1 MTHRTK
7 SVFFAL
13 FILIL
18 AGVPSTPGQVSQDI
32 LTPMDIFDLEFLLDP
47 QISPDGTQILYTR
60 NFTDVSTDMRYSS
73 IWTID
78 FDGTHH
84 RPLTSGKHNDGS
96 ARWSPD
102 GKQVIFISNRDGKPQ
117 IYKRWMDTG
126 QTVMLTNLQIP
137 PSGISWSPDGK
148 WISYV
153 SFVPSMPRMIAQM
166 PSAPPGS
173 RWAQPARVYDR
184 LVYRFDGVG
193 YAYGTG
199 YMHVFVLPAEGGT
212 PKQLSKG
219 NFNHGSMGMF
229 GLGGAVPVW
238 TPDSKYL
245 LVSANRR
252 DDHELVPSD
261 SEIYEFAVA
270 DGSMRSLTDRRG
282 PDGGPSVS
290 PDGKYIAYMGFDD
303 RYQGYQLTKLYIMNR
318 DGSGSRAVLE
328 GFDRSVIGMAWSPDS
343 KGLLFS
349 YSTEG
354 NTKLAHTTLDG
365 KVKKLADDLGFLGIM
380 AIGMGMYSIAPNG
393 NIAYTISTPRVMSD
407 LAVTNLTN
415 PHSRHLTAINDDVL
429 GYKTLGEV
437 EEIWYESSKDNRKI
451 QGWIIKPPHFDPSK
465 KYPLILEIHGGPFA
479 DYGDRFDLE
488 KQFMAAN
495 GYVVLYT
502 NPRGSTSYG
511 EEFGN
516 LIHHA
521 YPGDDFYDLNSG
533 VDAVIRKGYIDEI
546 NLFVTGGSG
555 GGVLTCWM
563 IGNTTRFTAAA
574 SLYPVINWTSWA
586 LTSDIPVTGVKYW
599 FPGPPWEYPD
609 QYAKRSLLSVAGKV
623 TTPTMVMCGD
633 NDWRTPYWE
642 AEQYYRALKLQG
654 VESVLVI
661 VPNES
666 HGIFLRPSHFISKL
680 QHIISWFGSH
690 KQQKE

>member
-1 MTHRTK
+1 MKLVMQTVCK
-7 SVFFAL
+7 GLFVILMMFAS
-13 FILIL
+13 FSFTN
-18 AGVPSTPGQVSQDI
+18 AGQDI
-32 LTPMDIFDLEFLLDP
+32 LTPMDTFNLEFLVDP

-60 NFTDVSTDMRYSS
+60 NFMDVSTDMRCSN
-73 IWTID
+73 IWMIN
-78 FDGTHH
+78 FDGTNH
-84 RPLTSGKHNDGS
+84 RPLTSGKYNDSS

-102 GKQVIFISNRDGKPQ
+102 GKQIIFVSNRDGKPQ

-137 PSGISWSPDGK
+137 PSSISWSPDSK

-153 SFVPSMPRMIAQM
+153 SFVPSMPRMIAKM
-166 PSAPPGS
+166 PPPPPGS
-173 RWAQPARVYDR
+173 QWAQPARVYDR

-193 YAYGTG
+193 YGYGTG
-199 YMHVFVLPAEGGT
+199 YMHIFVLPAEGGT
-212 PKQLSKG
+212 ARQLSKG
-219 NFNHGSMGMF
+219 NFNHGSMGML
-229 GLGGAVPVW
+229 GLGGSVPVW

-245 LVSANRR
+245 LASVNRR
-252 DDHELVPSD
+252 DDNELEPRD
-261 SEIYEFAVA
+261 TEIYQFSVS
-270 DGSMRSLTDRRG
+270 DGTMKALSDRRG
-282 PDGGPSVS
+282 PDGGPAIS
-290 PDGKYIAYMGFDD
+290 PDGKYIAYLGFDD

-318 DGSGSRAVLE
+318 DGSESKVLLKD
-328 GFDRSVIGMAWSPDS
+328 FDRSVAGMIWSPDS
-343 KGLLFS
+343 KGLVFS

-354 NTKLAHTTLDG
+354 NTKLAYTTLDG
-365 KVKKLADDLGFLGIM
+365 KVKNLADDLGFLGIM
-380 AIGMGMYSIAPNG
+380 CIGMGMYSIAPNG
-393 NIAYTISTPRVMSD
+393 NIAYTVSTPDVMSD
-407 LAVTNLTN
+407 IAVTNLKN
-415 PHSRHLTAINDDVL
+415 PQSRQVTAINDDVL
-429 GYKTLGEV
+429 GHKTIGQV
-437 EEIWYESSKDNRKI
+437 EEIWYESSKDGRKI
-451 QGWIIKPPHFDPSK
+451 QGWIIKPPHFDPAK

-488 KQFMAAN
+488 KQVMAAN

-533 VDAVIRKGYIDEI
+533 VDAVIKKGYIDET

-574 SLYPVINWTSWA
+574 SLYPVINWTSWS
-586 LTSDIPVTGVKYW
+586 LTSDIPITGVKYW
-599 FPGPPWEYPD
+599 FPGPPWDHPE
-609 QYAKRSLLSVAGKV
+609 QYAKRSLLSLVGNVK
-623 TTPTMVMCGD
+623 TPTMVICGD

-642 AEQYYRALKLQG
+642 SEQYYRALKLQG

-666 HGIFLRPSHFISKL
+666 HGILLRPSHWLTKL
-680 QHIISWFGSH
+680 AHIIGWFDSH
-690 KQQKE
+690 RK

>member
-1 MTHRTK
+1 MIDSTK
-7 SVFFAL
+7 RLCLAL
-13 FILIL
+13 FVVL
-18 AGVPSTPGQVSQDI
+18 ALGFLFIPCLANKDV
-32 LTPMDIFDLEFLLDP
+32 LRPMDIFDLEFLADP
-47 QISPDGTQILYTR
+47 QISPDGTKILYTR
-60 NFTDVSTDMRYSS
+60 NYTDVGTDMRYSN
-73 IWTID
+73 IWMIN
-78 FDGTHH
+78 FDGTDH
-84 RPLTSGKHNDGS
+84 RPLTSGKHNDSS

-102 GKQVIFISNRDGKPQ
+102 GKQILFISNRDGLPQ

-126 QTVMLTNLQIP
+126 QTVMLTNLQTP

-153 SFVPSMPRMIAQM
+153 SFVPSMPRTIAKM
-166 PSAPPGS
+166 PPPPPGTQ
-173 RWAQPARVYDR
+173 WAQPARVYDR
-184 LVYRFDGVG
+184 LVYRFDGIG

-212 PKQLSKG
+212 PRQLSKG

-229 GLGGAVPVW
+229 GIGGAVPVW
-238 TPDSKYL
+238 TPDSKYVL
-245 LVSANRR
+245 ISANRR
-252 DDHELVPSD
+252 DDHELEPND

-270 DGSMRSLTDRRG
+270 DGTMKALTDRRG
-282 PDGGPSVS
+282 PDGGALVS
-290 PDGKYIAYMGFDD
+290 PDGKHIAYAGFDD
-303 RYQGYQLTKLYIMNR
+303 RYQGYQLTKLYVMNR
-318 DGSGSRAVLE
+318 DGSGSKVVLKD
-328 GFDRSVIGMAWSPDS
+328 FDRSVSGMMWTPDS
-343 KGLLFS
+343 KELLFS
-349 YSTEG
+349 YSSEG

-365 KVKKLADDLGFLGIM
+365 KVKQLADNLGFLGIM
-380 AIGMGMYSIAPNG
+380 AIGMGMYSISPNG
-393 NIAYTISTPRVMSD
+393 NIVYTISTPEVMSD
-407 LAVTNLTN
+407 LAVTNLDS
-415 PHSRHLTAINDDVL
+415 PKSRQLTAINDDVL
-429 GYKTLGEV
+429 GYKALGQV
-437 EEIWYESSKDNRKI
+437 EEIWYESSKDGRKI

-533 VDAVIRKGYIDEI
+533 VDAVIAKGYIDAE
-546 NLFVTGGSG
+546 NVFVTGGSG

-574 SLYPVINWTSWA
+574 SLYPVINWTSWS

-599 FPGPPWEYPD
+599 FPGPPWEHPE
-609 QYAKRSLLSVAGKV
+609 QYAERSLLSLAGKV

-633 NDWRTPYWE
+633 SDWRTPYWE

-661 VPNES
+661 VPNEN
-666 HGIFLRPSHFISKL
+666 HGIFIRPSHFLSKL
-680 QHIISWFGSH
+680 QHIIGWFDAH
-690 KQQKE
+690 KKQKK